1 MGFRDWFSLE
11 PLKKRSIKVVWN
23 KKLKSLTERAQFT
36 LSSHTLSC
44 LTHSTRIQKISTLF
58 ALSSFQAASLS
69 LSHGLITNY
78 TCAYLNNHF
87 CCSVPRKHPGNA
99 WTQYALR
106 TLASVQRH
114 YGDKQ
119 DETMSPRLPPHDR
132 RSKLHTPLVWRQ
144 SRCRELGSKP
154 SRHCIT
160 HKQELIH
167 IC

>member
-11 PLKKRSIKVVWN
+11 QWKKRSIKVVWN

-44 LTHSTRIQKISTLF
+44 LTHFTRIQKISTLF
-58 ALSSFQAASLS
+58 ALSSFQAASLSLS

-106 TLASVQRH
+106 TL
-114 YGDKQ
+114 
-119 DETMSPRLPPHDR
+119 PRCRDTTGTNRMKPWARGCLHMTGGLSCTR
-132 RSKLHTPLVWRQ
+132 RWSGGKVGAGSSAQ
-144 SRCRELGSKP
+144 SRVV
-154 SRHCIT
+154 IA
-160 HKQELIH
+160 
-167 IC
+167 